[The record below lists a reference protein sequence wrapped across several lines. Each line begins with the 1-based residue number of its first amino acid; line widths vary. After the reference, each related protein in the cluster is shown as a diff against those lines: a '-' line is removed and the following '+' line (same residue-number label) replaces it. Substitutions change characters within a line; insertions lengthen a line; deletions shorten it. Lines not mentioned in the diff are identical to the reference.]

1 MEIWGGIG
9 RGLRGFFS
17 GIIRGVSNPCE
28 GSKIR
33 SFLFRTRL
41 VCSSLLHFLSSWKVD
56 SQKFAEIGV
65 GEPYS

>member
-1 MEIWGGIG
+1 MTRG
-9 RGLRGFFS
+9 RQRNRGFF
-17 GIIRGVSNPCE
+17 GGMDRGVSNASE
-28 GSKIR
+28 GSKILT
-33 SFLFRTRL
+33 FLFRPRL